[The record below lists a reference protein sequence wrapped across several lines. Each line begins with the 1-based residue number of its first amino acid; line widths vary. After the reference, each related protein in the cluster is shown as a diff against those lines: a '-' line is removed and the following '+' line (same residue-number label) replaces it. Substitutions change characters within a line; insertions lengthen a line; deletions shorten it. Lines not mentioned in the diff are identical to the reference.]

1 MPLYFVYADAKNK
14 SKAEL
19 VRFTE
24 LSKASYFQT
33 FVNRGAFCVFI
44 ERELTKNAKGELK
57 DDFTLRE
64 RALAYAHLQ
73 RECQKQIS
81 ERAENK
87 ERELEYLNEYSKSIL
102 PLIKTLCGAI

>member
-1 MPLYFVYADAKNK
+1 MPLHFIYKDAKGKLKN
-14 SKAEL
+14 EL
-19 VRFTE
+19 VKFSE
-24 LSKASYFQT
+24 LSKVSYFQN

-44 ERELTKNAKGELK
+44 ERELTKSSKDELK
-57 DDFTLRE
+57 DDFTLKE

-73 RECQKQIS
+73 RQCQKQAS

-87 ERELEYLNEYSKSIL
+87 ERELEYLNDYSTHIL